1 MKILF
6 LCHNLT
12 GGGAERVCASLAYG
26 LSEKG
31 HSVSILTD
39 LNQPITYN
47 PGSKVKL
54 IQQHYSG
61 RNLITRR
68 ISVYK
73 YMRRVILR
81 ETPDVIISIQ
91 PYFTEIARLITW
103 LHYNCPIIMTE
114 HDAFEW
120 PSNAPMPFKKKFNK
134 FWMNH
139 LYEYITVLTKPDYDI
154 AKKYF
159 KHVSVMH
166 NPLFLEPVDEVS
178 PKEKIVLAVGRIDDW
193 HYKGFDILIK
203 DWNQISKK
211 YPHWKLRIIGKGGE
225 ANINYLKSLSSNL
238 ETLEIKPYTSD
249 IELEYK
255 KAAIFVLS
263 SRYEGF
269 GLVLIE
275 AMSQGCACIACDYK
289 GRQSEIVND
298 GLDGLLCDVEDIQ
311 QLSDKIAYLID
322 NDVERIKLQNNAIV
336 SVSKFSIQNIV
347 DEWNVLLNQLH

>member
-26 LSEKG
+26 LSEIG

-39 LNQPITYN
+39 LTQPITYN
-47 PGSKVKL
+47 PGSKVRL
-54 IQQHYSG
+54 IQQRYSG
-61 RNLITRR
+61 RNFISRR
-68 ISVYK
+68 ISAYK
-73 YMRRVILR
+73 YMRGIIL
-81 ETPDVIISIQ
+81 EESPNVIISIQ

-103 LHYNCPIIMTE
+103 LHYKCAIVMTE

-120 PSNAPMPFKKKFNK
+120 PPNMPMPFKKRFNK
-134 FWMNH
+134 FWMNY
-139 LYEYITVLTKPDYDI
+139 LYDYITVLTNPDYEI

-159 KHVSVMH
+159 KHVCVMH
-166 NPLFLEPVDEVS
+166 NPLFLNPVIDIPE
-178 PKEKIVLAVGRIDDW
+178 KEKIVLAVGRIDDW
-193 HYKGFDILIK
+193 YCKGFDLLIRS
-203 DWNQISKK
+203 WNSISAA
-211 YPHWKLRIIGKGGE
+211 YPNWKLCIIGKGSE
-225 ANINYLKSLSSNL
+225 ENINYLKGLSTNLKSLD
-238 ETLEIKPYTSD
+238 IKPYTSK

-298 GLDGLLCDVEDIQ
+298 GLDGLLCGVEDIQ

-336 SVSKFSIQNIV
+336 SVSKFSIKNIV